1 MQRISK
7 DDPGIEFMLFLYY
20 DRIFCVIIVLYGSTF
35 KFARSLIP
43 GEVDAL
49 TAKIEKEYAATH
61 IKRKTWKA
69 GML

>member
-20 DRIFCVIIVLYGSTF
+20 DRIFCVII
-35 KFARSLIP
+35 
-43 GEVDAL
+43 
-49 TAKIEKEYAATH
+49 IEKEYAATH